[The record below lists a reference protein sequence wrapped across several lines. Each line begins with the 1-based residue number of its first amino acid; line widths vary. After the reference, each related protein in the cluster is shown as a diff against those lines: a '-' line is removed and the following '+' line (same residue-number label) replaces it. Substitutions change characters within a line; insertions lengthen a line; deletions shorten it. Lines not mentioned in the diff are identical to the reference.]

1 MVSYVE
7 TKPTILV
14 DQTLAPSFVMYD
26 TENNILNRSITLSL
40 FMHNSVIGD
49 DVYEF
54 SINS

>member
-26 TENNILNRSITLSL
+26 TENKILNRSITLSL